1 MKLRSPAAAST
12 AKIRPRVWTVTAGR
26 HPRVG
31 RIREAAVMLKSHQ
44 KGPTPGTTAPGPVRL
59 TGRGS
64 RKSRSSLS
72 KCRRPELF
80 FPGTGSGAQ
89 YFAAAEAQ
97 CRYPHQ
103 NCGAGERGGQQG
115 TEHRHY
121 P

>member
-1 MKLRSPAAAST
+1 MT
-12 AKIRPRVWTVTAGR
+12 ARR

-31 RIREAAVMLKSHQ
+31 RIREAAVTLKSHQ
-44 KGPTPGTTAPGPVRL
+44 KGPMPGTTAPGPVRL
-59 TGRGS
+59 TPGRGS

-72 KCRRPELF
+72 KSRRAEHF

-97 CRYPHQ
+97 CRHPDQ
-103 NCGAGERGGQQG
+103 NRGAGERGGQQG